1 MNQSNPS
8 FPTFVKDLKLNSRLW
23 TGDTLRLGV
32 YYRLLCLASEC
43 KPYGYLAD
51 GDSPYNLASISAM
64 TCLSDEGQLLSAV
77 QELQHIRAI
86 GRDAKGRLY
95 VPYLVQHEKK
105 KRVAQKNGK
114 KGGNPNLRN
123 NQKNLLGDN
132 PRLNDRPGLQPQHHP
147 HHQQKIPPKSPV
159 ENQTGEVPWTQRLA
173 GFASS
178 GLWMPEWGPKP
189 NEAGCLAPN
198 DLLQAHAGK

>member
-23 TGDTLRLGV
+23 TGDTLRLGI

-64 TCLSDEGQLLSAV
+64 TCLSDEGLLLSAV
-77 QELQHIRAI
+77 QELEHIRAI

-95 VPYLVQHEKK
+95 IPYLVQHEKK
-105 KRVAQKNGK
+105 KRVAQKNGR

-123 NQKNLLGDN
+123 DQKNLLKDN
-132 PRLNDRPGLQPQHHP
+132 PRLNDRPGLQPQLHH
-147 HHQQKIPPKSPV
+147 HHQRIPPKSPV
-159 ENQTGEVPWTQRLA
+159 ENQSGEVPWVQRLA
-173 GFASS
+173 GFSSS

-189 NEAGCLAPN
+189 NDAGCLAPS